1 MEKQSLIREL
11 TEARIFYNADTL
23 KGKSA
28 EMIAELAFTMILAL
42 EMMRH
47 LDASFALKYADKTY
61 KYQDFEKMYNGAT
74 DLYNLLV
81 VLGNQSD
88 FADHIIANPNISFPK
103 LQFKRYLRDIMARRV
118 DNVADRTFLYKLE
131 GCFKI
136 NDSFLKTVRRA
147 IVDWGDLDADEK
159 KHLKSL
165 LDNKFK
171 KLAQYV
177 DINMTFNS
185 TVIG

>member
-1 MEKQSLIREL
+1 MEKTSLIQEL

-28 EMIAELAFTMILAL
+28 AMIAELSFTMILAL
-42 EMMRH
+42 EMLRQV
-47 LDASFALKYADKTY
+47 DAAFALKYAEKTY

-81 VLGNQSD
+81 VLENQD
-88 FADHIIANPNISFPK
+88 DYADHIITDSSISFPK
-103 LQFKRYLRDIMARRV
+103 LQFKRYLRDIMLKRV
-118 DNVADRTFLYKLE
+118 DNAADRTFLFKLE

-136 NDSFLKTVRRA
+136 NDTFLKTVRRA
-147 IVDWGDLDADEK
+147 IVDWDDVDDDEK

-165 LDNKFK
+165 LDNKFR

-185 TVIG
+185 ARIG